1 MNTVIYRNG
10 IRYSEKKFKI
20 EADFERLVIENSKTL
35 FGQHSI
41 YIDAK
46 KKIDNS
52 AFGGVIP
59 DGFLFDLTDKDAPEF
74 YIVEVELAKHSFF
87 NHIFPQTTKY
97 FAFFK
102 NPDSQGKLI
111 EKLYEIFNKDSE
123 LQNDLKSK
131 IGKREIFKFIKDT
144 IENSQNILMIIDDE
158 KIEFPTIMDTYTNTW
173 GKMIKIAILK
183 EYINMNGGNDTI
195 LTMTPDFLNIENI
208 DLVASDTNQINK
220 STTYTEEF
228 HLDGVNDEIKE
239 IYRNL
244 KLELQNRIPSISF
257 NPQRYYI
264 SLRKKKN
271 FAFLKIRKKKLG
283 IVAMATEQ
291 KIREKIHN
299 HTIVSLSEPVQNFYN
314 GPCARIE
321 ITRNKNMEEIYNLL
335 TEIQK

>member
-52 AFGGVIP
+52 SFGGVIP